1 VFRTPNAPFV
11 RVVDP
16 RSIFSGASTL
26 ASLPEGCLSFLAAGV
41 CSRSALPVH
50 SRGWGGGSTCVPGAF
65 RAPNATFVR
74 VLDPRSIFIRCF
86 DLSFPPR
93 GLHELPRSW
102 CLQPLSSARPLAWL
116 GRGKHLRARSV
127 SYSQRNIC
135 NGCWT
140 RVPIHSGTTPS
151 SVSGSLVTPPDRQ
164 RTAGIHAAVAP
175 RTTLGG
181 YPTGR
186 NHHWC
191 FSFTSKCR
199 VTREGSSTVMP
210 LSGTPTVGELDS
222 PVRARL
228 P

>member
-1 VFRTPNAPFV
+1 LPPRTGLLWTSGVFTWEHQQEGVFRTPNAPFV

-26 ASLPEGCLSFLAAGV
+26 ASLPEGCMSFLAAGV

-50 SRGWGGGSTCVPGAF
+50 SRGWGGGSTCVPGVF
-65 RAPNATFVR
+65 RTPNATFVTG
-74 VLDPRSIFIRCF
+74 V
-86 DLSFPPR
+86 
-93 GLHELPRSW
+93 G
-102 CLQPLSSARPLAWL
+102 
-116 GRGKHLRARSV
+116 
-127 SYSQRNIC
+127 
-135 NGCWT
+135 
-140 RVPIHSGTTPS
+140 
-151 SVSGSLVTPPDRQ
+151 PD
-164 RTAGIHAAVAP
+164 
-175 RTTLGG
+175 
-181 YPTGR
+181 
-186 NHHWC
+186 WC